1 MPGTYACDS
10 HDRVVGP
17 TNDEPRLAFGY
28 AAPITAEGA
37 TTRQRI
43 VEGAA
48 TLIPNGRTDLLRA
61 VAAHEADQVLAD
73 QQPLLSDLTTW
84 RKWQAWRRRVIEK
97 HDAQRGDGGA
107 LGTRS

>member
-1 MPGTYACDS
+1 MQRP
-10 HDRVVGP
+10 
-17 TNDEPRLAFGY
+17 L
-28 AAPITAEGA
+28 TAEGA